1 MKTPAS
7 AFRSAASVAAV
18 CALALA
24 AAPALA
30 GIKYWDNGDYDADS
44 YVSDG
49 LVLNYDGIRNV
60 GLGQPHSTTTA
71 RWENLA
77 PSAYDMYM
85 DWVSYT
91 GASDSASLTRSRGN
105 TTQGNWNDSNGFVF
119 NGRVCWMKWNNQ
131 NGADAVVVPA
141 QYTMQFAMTANTADQ
156 AGGDY
161 QTGYLFMPHSN
172 FNWTKGAVAL
182 RSTANGEVT
191 TANAVYAVDEERLGS
206 SGIRPYFVISSPK
219 YATVLSDAASLR
231 IFAGTT
237 PPGEGD
243 PGHAAITGTAPSRA
257 NNWIAIGGN
266 GSRAPASSKSDFQ
279 GFNGTL
285 HSYRLYSRALAED
298 DLAWNRVVDEKRFF
312 GTQLPIPATNAVIR
326 SNLRLVSGAEP
337 VGSYAVDASGYT
349 FTAPAATT
357 VSGHVYALVSAT
369 KETWDAAAGAW
380 GTAETV
386 AVDAESGASVA
397 VASTDLVRISW
408 KWRETSGVYTAAD
421 YTIDD
426 IVTDGL
432 EMHYDGILNDGAGKA
447 HADNPMVWQNLADGY
462 EDWPLVRVDYKDD
475 DGDGKYQAI
484 RSFYYS
490 THAGAWS
497 ANGFVFDG
505 NECMM
510 KWNDSGDHKFVLN
523 PEYTFQFTMTA
534 TSADQAENTDGLSY
548 LFFPHSE
555 DARNPPNGTWKEGSI
570 SLRATSHS
578 ASGNPAGSVVMTDE
592 TRYGTTDIRPGFQN
606 ANPRFANIVADST
619 AARVFDGVE
628 WPVSGQSYKA
638 GTVSSSRTSNWIV
651 IGGQY
656 NPQTGDGSIKTFQG
670 FHGTLHSIR
679 YYDRALEEWELKRN
693 RNVDSARF
701 FGELGVTNL
710 VVEVEDGSG
719 IVATPAAGAYSV
731 EGQYTFTAAGSA
743 VHGRVWDLDEATGAW
758 VNPQEIPGGSYTYDE
773 AAATA
778 TTQKLRWSRIK
789 AFVILVR

>member
-1 MKTPAS
+1 MKMFAYAS
-7 AFRSAASVAAV
+7 RSAASAAAV

-60 GLGQPHSTTTA
+60 GLGQPHSDNTLY
-71 RWENLA
+71 WNNLGLNS
-77 PSAYDMYM
+77 PTKNLEWS
-85 DWVSYT
+85 
-91 GASDSASLTRSRGN
+91 SRGTSSLN
-105 TTQGNWNDSNGFVF
+105 ASRGVGTHGSWATNGFAF
-119 NGRVCWMKWNNQ
+119 DGGACWIKWNN
-131 NGADAVVVPA
+131 NGNNPVTFPA
-141 QYTMQFAMTANTADQ
+141 SYTMQFVMAAKTADQ
-156 AGGDY
+156 TGDNE
-161 QTGYLFMPHSN
+161 TGYIFFPHSSYGY
-172 FNWTKGAVAL
+172 TKGAVAI
-182 RSTANGEVT
+182 RPTANGT
-191 TANAVYAVDEERLGS
+191 ITAANAVFANDADRLGGTS
-206 SGIRPYFVISSPK
+206 IRPYFSNTSPR
-219 YATVLSDAASLR
+219 YATVMADGTALR
-231 IFAGTT
+231 TFEGTT
-237 PPGEGD
+237 LPASGD
-243 PGHAAITGTAPSRA
+243 SGYAAITGTSPSRSM
-257 NNWIAIGGN
+257 NVIALGGFYERIG
-266 GSRAPASSKSDFQ
+266 SSNTDGQFQ
-279 GFNGTL
+279 GFTGTL
-285 HSYRLYSRALAED
+285 HSYRLYSRALAEEE
-298 DLAWNRVVDEKRFF
+298 LAWNRVVDEKRFF
-312 GTQLPIPATNAVIR
+312 GTQLPIPATNVVIR

-337 VGSYAVDASGYT
+337 VGCYAVDASGYT

-369 KETWDAAAGAW
+369 KESWDAAAGAW
-380 GTAETV
+380 GAAEAV
-386 AVDAESGASVA
+386 AVDAASGASVA

-432 EMHYDGILNDGAGKA
+432 EMHYDGILNDGFGKP
-447 HADNPMVWQNLADGY
+447 HGDSILNWQNLAAGY

-555 DARNPPNGTWKEGSI
+555 DARNPPNGKWKEGSI

-710 VVEVEDGSG
+710 VVEVDDGSG
-719 IVATPAAGAYSV
+719 IVATPAAGAYAV
-731 EGQYTFTAAGSA
+731 EGAYTFTAADSA
-743 VHGRVWDLDEATGAW
+743 LRGRLWDLDESSGEW
-758 VNPQEIPGGSYTYDE
+758 VNPREIAGGSYTYDE

-778 TTQKLRWSRIK
+778 TTQKLRWSKTK
-789 AFVILVR
+789 AFMLLVR